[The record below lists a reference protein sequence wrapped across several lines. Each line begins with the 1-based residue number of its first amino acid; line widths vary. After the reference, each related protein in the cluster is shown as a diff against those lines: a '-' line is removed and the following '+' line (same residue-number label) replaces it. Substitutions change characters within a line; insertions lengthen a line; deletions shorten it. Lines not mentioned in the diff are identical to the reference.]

1 MGSFV
6 SISTKL
12 IFLVLAISI
21 TSIVVTTGLAYNF
34 TDSIIKENFKESLK
48 DESET
53 RGNTIASIIES
64 RIDKLENFAENE
76 SLVSSF
82 NVLIP
87 VLDDVSFNRILEEQT
102 PILQHE
108 FHLFQLNDFEA
119 GIRDLQ
125 IINMRGKPIYSL
137 NEQIDPLK
145 YVKGNYKVSKPTVE
159 FIQSSDKSRI
169 MKISLPVYSD
179 SGKQEAVMIATMG
192 TSIFDDIL
200 MNRFGLH
207 DTGEVYLVNH
217 NRMMISESIFLEN
230 TPFNQK
236 VDTFAVSE
244 CFEKGNN
251 VEASE
256 YTDYRNVD
264 IFGYSYCKPDLGFVL
279 LTEVDEAGI
288 LKPITELQTNI
299 VIIGI
304 GLIIISSIVT
314 FVLSKRIS
322 NPIIKLRD
330 ASKQLSAGNFDVRT
344 NIQTNDEIEQ
354 LSTSFDDMAK
364 TLQES
369 ISAIGK
375 RENIIKQQGNIL
387 EKFFEEKRDSYVCLV
402 DLIGSLKLTKTLTEE
417 QKKRYSQ
424 IFTDSV
430 ISVIKKHKGIPV
442 KIIDD
447 AVLFYFPASKED
459 NTILSSTLDCCLEIS
474 KLNKELNDKTSS
486 ENLPG
491 IAYRISTAFGMVN
504 EAKTSDSLLD
514 DIFGEPVNTVFKINQ
529 YALPNTVV
537 TDNTVYEIAKESK
550 YKFTKLVRSLIK
562 GLEYTLFVVSSKS

>member
-21 TSIVVTTGLAYNF
+21 TSIAVTTGLAYNF
-34 TDSIIKENFKESLK
+34 ADSIIKENFKESLK

-53 RGNTIASIIES
+53 RGNTLSSIIES
-64 RIDKLENFAENE
+64 RINKLENFAKNE
-76 SLVSSF
+76 SVVSSF
-82 NVLIP
+82 DVLIP
-87 VLDDVSFNRILEEQT
+87 ALDDVSFNRILEEQT
-102 PILQHE
+102 PILHHE
-108 FHLFQLNDFEA
+108 FHLFQLNEFEA

-125 IINMRGKPIYSL
+125 IINMRGKPIFSL

-145 YVKGNYKVSKPTVE
+145 YVKGNYKVSKPTVD
-159 FIQSSDKSRI
+159 FVQSLDKTRI

-179 SGKQEAVMIATMG
+179 FGKQEAVMIATMG
-192 TSIFDDIL
+192 TSIFDNIL

-244 CFEKGNN
+244 CFDKGDN

-299 VIIGI
+299 VIVGI
-304 GLIIISSIVT
+304 SLIIIASIVT
-314 FVLSKRIS
+314 FILSKRIS
-322 NPIIKLRD
+322 KPIIKLRD
-330 ASKQLSAGNFDVRT
+330 ASKQLSAGNFNVRT
-344 NIQTNDEIEQ
+344 NIKTNDEIEE
-354 LSTSFDDMAK
+354 LSSSFDNMAK
-364 TLQES
+364 TLQET

-375 RENIIKQQGNIL
+375 RENIIKQQQDIL
-387 EKFFEEKRDSYVCLV
+387 LKFSEQKQEGYVCLV
-402 DLIGSLKLTKTLTEE
+402 DLVGALQLTQNLSDD
-417 QKKRYSQ
+417 KKRRYTE
-424 IFTDSV
+424 IFTESV
-430 ISVIKKHKGIPV
+430 IPIIKKHEGIPI

-447 AVLFYFPASKED
+447 AILFYFPISVD
-459 NTILSSTLDCCLEIS
+459 NQESLSNVLNCCLEIT
-474 KLNKELNDKTSS
+474 KIEHELNEKTTS

-491 IAYRISTAFGMVN
+491 ISYRISSAFGTVN
-504 EAKTSDSLLD
+504 ESKTSDSKLD
-514 DIFGEPVNTVFKINQ
+514 DIFGEPVNAVFKINQ

-537 TDNTVYEIAKESK
+537 VDHSVYEKVKESNFE
-550 YKFTKLVRSLIK
+550 FTKIARSIIK
-562 GLEYTLFVVSSKS
+562 GLEFTIFVVSSKF

>member
-1 MGSFV
+1 MNSFV

-21 TSIVVTTGLAYNF
+21 TSIAVTTGLAYNF
-34 TDSIIKENFKESLK
+34 ADSIIKENFKESLK

-76 SLVSSF
+76 SLVNSF
-82 NVLIP
+82 DVLIP
-87 VLDDVSFNRILEEQT
+87 ALDDASFSRVLEEQT

-108 FHLFQLNDFEA
+108 FNSFQLNDFEA

-125 IINMRGKPIYSL
+125 IINMRGKPIFSL
-137 NEQIDPLK
+137 NEQISPTT
-145 YVKGNYKVSKPTVE
+145 YIKGNYKVSEPTVE
-159 FIQSSDKSRI
+159 FVQSSDKSRI

-179 SGKQEAVMIATMG
+179 SGKQEAVIIATMG

-217 NRMMISESIFLEN
+217 NMMMISESLFLEN
-230 TPFNQK
+230 APFNQK

-299 VIIGI
+299 VIVGI
-304 GLIIISSIVT
+304 SLIIIASIVT

-322 NPIIKLRD
+322 NPIIQLRD
-330 ASKQLSAGNFDVRT
+330 ASKQLSSGNFEVRT
-344 NIQTNDEIEQ
+344 NIKTNDEIEE
-354 LSTSFDDMAK
+354 LSSSFDNMAK
-364 TLQES
+364 TLQET

-375 RENIIKQQGNIL
+375 RENIIKQQQDIL
-387 EKFFEEKRDSYVCLV
+387 LKFVEQKREGYVCLV
-402 DLIGSLKLTKTLTEE
+402 DLVGSLQLTQNLSDD
-417 QKKRYSQ
+417 KKRRYTE
-424 IFTDSV
+424 IFTESV
-430 ISVIKKHKGIPV
+430 VPIIKKHEGLPI

-447 AVLFYFPASKED
+447 AILFYFPVSTD
-459 NTILSSTLDCCLEIS
+459 NVESLSNVLNCCLEIT
-474 KLNKELNDKTSS
+474 KIERELNEKTTS

-491 IAYRISTAFGMVN
+491 ISYRISSAFGTVN
-504 EAKTSDSLLD
+504 ESKTSDSKLD
-514 DIFGEPVNTVFKINQ
+514 DIFGEPVNAVFKINQ

-537 TDNTVYEIAKESK
+537 VDYSVYEKAKESNFE
-550 YKFTKLVRSLIK
+550 FTKIARSIIK
-562 GLEYTLFVVSSKS
+562 GLEFTIFVVSSKF